1 MFFRFHD
8 LLWEVIL
15 GLSLHIQAW
24 KLLILR
30 NLQLRTFVEPWLHF
44 KTRNRVC
51 IKKSKHHFLHH
62 QTLEV
67 VFDDHIKH
75 FKVVKILY
83 FACVFSSPLSMFEMS
98 QPVDRLSVWEK
109 KQRGKGRESGK
120 VGGGG
125 GGFFLLPS
133 STLDQRMCWIFIAVR
148 WCQQRREG
156 FWKLLSLKTLSFK
169 SAINH
174 LNSKRDQHRFS
185 PKNVSTL
192 TKEQVKW
199 ELIKWWPK
207 GNGFD
212 L

>member
-15 GLSLHIQAW
+15 GLTLHIQAW

-30 NLQLRTFVEPWLHF
+30 NLQLRTFAEPWLHF

-67 VFDDHIKH
+67 VFHDHIKR

-120 VGGGG
+120 VGGEGG
-125 GGFFLLPS
+125 AFPSPQFHARPKDVLDIYSSPLMPTTPRGFLK
-133 STLDQRMCWIFIAVR
+133 AVV
-148 WCQQRREG
+148 
-156 FWKLLSLKTLSFK
+156 FK
-169 SAINH
+169 NTI
-174 LNSKRDQHRFS
+174 L
-185 PKNVSTL
+185 
-192 TKEQVKW
+192 QV
-199 ELIKWWPK
+199 
-207 GNGFD
+207 GY
-212 L
+212 